1 METMDIYVGNL
12 DYQLTEDDIKPVF
25 QAYGEVGSVKII
37 TDSDTGNS
45 RGFCFV
51 EMPEKEEALKAIEA
65 LNGTDLGGKTITVN
79 EARPKLQ
86 SKKGR
91 GGPGGGRGGFGN
103 STSGSRGGPSRGGR
117 GGSGGGRGGP
127 SGGHGKPGGGHGK
140 PGGGHRS
147 DSGDGGREFGNS
159 TGGRRGGPGG
169 GHGKPGGGR
178 RSDSGGGHGK
188 PGGNRG
194 GPSGGGRGGSGGGG
208 RNRY

>member
-91 GGPGGGRGGFGN
+91 GGPGGGRGG
-103 STSGSRGGPSRGGR
+103 
-117 GGSGGGRGGP
+117 P
-127 SGGHGKPGGGHGK
+127 SGGHGKPGGGHGKPGGGRGGPVGGHGK

-159 TGGRRGGPGG
+159 TGGRRGGPVG